1 MSRPKARVVLN
12 TFTLKRLPGK
22 QAAQRRRWSRIKCE
36 CADVSKVRGW
46 VSSPR
51 E

>member
-12 TFTLKRLPGK
+12 TFSLKRLLGK

-36 CADVSKVRGW
+36 SKVRGW